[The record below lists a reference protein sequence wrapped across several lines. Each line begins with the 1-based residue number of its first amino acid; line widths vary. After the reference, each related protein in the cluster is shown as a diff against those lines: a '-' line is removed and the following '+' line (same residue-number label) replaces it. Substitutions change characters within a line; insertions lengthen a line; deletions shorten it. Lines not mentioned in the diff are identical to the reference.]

1 MEAKADKSTRV
12 EIQNLRTELNLYKKC
27 LNRISYDIEHLKKG
41 AYDYGEASESLL
53 SDIKDEIIDTNNKI
67 NLIRK
72 QTNGKKENQ

>member
-1 MEAKADKSTRV
+1 MEVKADKSTRV

-27 LNRISYDIEHLKKG
+27 LNKISYDIEHLKKG

-53 SDIKDEIIDTNNKI
+53 SDIKDEINKTNNKI

>member
-1 MEAKADKSTRV
+1 MEVKADKSTRV

-27 LNRISYDIEHLKKG
+27 LNKISYDIEHLKKG

-53 SDIKDEIIDTNNKI
+53 SDIKDEINETNNKI

>member
-1 MEAKADKSTRV
+1 MEVNADKSTRV

-41 AYDYGEASESLL
+41 AYDYGKASESLL

-72 QTNGKKENQ
+72 QTNGKKEN